1 MSEPRIFG
9 PYTLIRK
16 LAVGGMAEIHVA
28 KVRGLG
34 GFEKLIALKLVHPH
48 LSADPHFV
56 RMLIEEAKTVSLL
69 AHANIAQ
76 VFDLGCIDDTHYI
89 AMEYVDGLDV
99 HGLSSTAGA
108 VDERLPIAASCHIVA
123 EMLNGLDH
131 AHRKRDGSGRPL
143 NLVHRDISP
152 QNVMVSQAGEV
163 KLVDFG
169 IAKTSLQSEGTEV
182 GVIKGKYYYM
192 SPEQAWGDPTDR
204 RSDVFSAGLMLHE
217 MLTGRMVYR
226 GNSIPQLIARVRE
239 AEIDDPRVLREEV
252 PEQLARVV
260 MTALA
265 RDPKGRF
272 QSAIDMGEALRDVQ
286 YVSHPSYSGSK
297 LSDYVIRLIEIRAR
311 FATEKPDAP
320 PARSVA
326 DAGEILEEFG
336 DPTVTRRGSLPE
348 RARPRL
354 KPSTPAP
361 RPMSIAPDATRPLSR
376 AALSAQMSTQP
387 AANFSEPPTTRLP
400 VAWPNV
406 EPHEPE
412 EPTHAWSVLSAG
424 GRGRVLA
431 WPEVPSAFDESAP
444 TARHASLTPRK
455 AESVLESRPRFPR
468 GEGITTPALMPPP
481 SGDVVIETIPPTPP
495 LPDFRDHGQRR
506 VWFAWV
512 VGLSAVVVL
521 SSLFPWWVSD
531 HYSSATLEI
540 VSAPAGAE
548 VRLDGKLQ
556 PNRTPIELR
565 GLIPSR
571 EYHVG
576 VEAPGFQPW
585 NGAMRVERG
594 SVRQIVVLKPVVGRV
609 LVRSTPAD
617 AEVFLNGAPM
627 GRSPLALENLTVTQT
642 VRLTVR
648 KAGFRDARR
657 DIQLSASK
665 RAAEIDVQLVPTDA
679 SQ

>member
-1 MSEPRIFG
+1 
-9 PYTLIRK
+9 
-16 LAVGGMAEIHVA
+16 MAEIHVA
-28 KVRGLG
+28 KTRGLG
-34 GFEKLIALKLVHPH
+34 GFEKLVALKLVHPH

-69 AHANIAQ
+69 AHVNIAQ

-89 AMEYVDGLDV
+89 AMEYVDGLDA
-99 HGLSSTAGA
+99 HGLSSTASEIE
-108 VDERLPIAASCHIVA
+108 ERLPIAASCQIVS
-123 EMLNGLDH
+123 EMLNGLDY

-169 IAKTSLQSEGTEV
+169 IAKTSLNSEGTEV

-226 GNSIPQLIARVRE
+226 GTSIPQLIARVRE
-239 AEIDDPRVLREEV
+239 AEIEDPRALREDV

-286 YVSHPSYSGSK
+286 YAHHPSYGTAK
-297 LSDYVIRLIEIRAR
+297 LSDYVTRLIEIRAR
-311 FATEKPDAP
+311 AVAEKRDAP
-320 PARSVA
+320 PAAAPDEGGQV
-326 DAGEILEEFG
+326 LEEFG

-348 RARPRL
+348 RPRPRP

-361 RPMSIAPDATRPLSR
+361 RALSVAPDATRPLSR
-376 AALSAQMSTQP
+376 SALLAHMSTQG
-387 AANFSEPPTTRLP
+387 ASTFGEPPTTRMP
-400 VAWPNV
+400 IAWPQV

-412 EPTHAWSVLSAG
+412 EPTRDWSMVPTG
-424 GRGRVLA
+424 GTGRALP
-431 WPEVPSAFDESAP
+431 WPEVQVPFDESAP
-444 TARHASLTPRK
+444 TARHASLSARTAEGVLDPRPG
-455 AESVLESRPRFPR
+455 SPR
-468 GEGITTPALMPPP
+468 GEGVTTPALMPPP

-495 LPDFRDHGQRR
+495 LPDFRDHRQRR
-506 VWFAWV
+506 VWMTWI
-512 VGLSAVVVL
+512 VGLLAVVVL
-521 SSLFPWWVSD
+521 AGLFQWLVGD
-531 HYSSATLEI
+531 RYSSATLEI

-548 VRLDGKLQ
+548 VRLEGKLQ
-556 PNRTPIELR
+556 PTRTPIELR
-565 GLIPSR
+565 GLVPSR

-576 VEAPGFQPW
+576 VEAPGFQAW
-585 NGAMRVERG
+585 NGTMRVERG

-617 AEVFLNGAPM
+617 AEVLLNGALM
-627 GRSPLALENLTVTQT
+627 GRSPLALENLSVTQT

-648 KAGFRDARR
+648 KAGYRDARR
-657 DIQLSASK
+657 DIQLSDSK
-665 RAAEIDVQLVPTDA
+665 RAAEIDIQLVPTDA